1 MVGYTNYM
9 ADDPIKNTSTVA
21 APPAPPP
28 QPVAPVSH
36 APEVEPIPSK
46 PAEVKTAEPT
56 PEKKLAPEV
65 VEYIK
70 KTEETI
76 KIPDAL
82 QEIGVVADAKDQ
94 DFSNVIGGPKLP
106 MTDEQI
112 VTGLKQPM
120 SMSVRWLSLFML
132 YILQQAHY
140 TIKTVKGHVIRVVK
154 P

>member
-1 MVGYTNYM
+1 M
-9 ADDPIKNTSTVA
+9 ADDPK
-21 APPAPPP
+21 PPAPQQQPP
-28 QPVAPVSH
+28 PPPAPISQ
-36 APEVEPIPSK
+36 APEAEPILSK
-46 PAEVKTAEPT
+46 PAEIKNTEPVQ
-56 PEKKLAPEV
+56 EKKLAPEV

-70 KTEETI
+70 QTEETI

-82 QEIGVVADAKDQ
+82 QEIGVMADAKDQ

-140 TIKTVKGHVIRVVK
+140 TIKTVKGHVQRIVK